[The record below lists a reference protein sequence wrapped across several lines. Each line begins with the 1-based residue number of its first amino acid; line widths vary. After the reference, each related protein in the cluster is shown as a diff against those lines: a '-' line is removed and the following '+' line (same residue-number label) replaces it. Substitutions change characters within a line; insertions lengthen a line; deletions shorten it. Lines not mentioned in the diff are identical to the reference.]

1 MSANEKLSILGG
13 EQVSQMTF
21 PEELPYIGR
30 EEEKAVTEVI
40 RSRMISVFSSP
51 KVLEFE
57 QKFAALAGVPH
68 AVTVNSGTAAI
79 HATLIALGIKEGDE
93 VIVPVYTYV
102 ASAIPMMVERIKV
115 VFADVNPDTMNI
127 DPDGV
132 ESLITK
138 KTRAILPVDLF
149 GSPADKESIKRL
161 CDTYQIALIE
171 DAAQAVGATFDGKHV
186 GSFGVGCFSFG
197 ETKMITCG
205 EGGMV
210 TCTSRQVYDK
220 LLTIRQE
227 GETIGKYATTGSGL
241 DSITAADV
249 IHRIDYHIVGYN
261 YRMTALQAA
270 LGSAQIDRLPEI
282 IKMRRENA
290 EYLMRALHSVPELTF
305 QKAHPKAG
313 PVYNRLVGR
322 ISSHLDRDSFL
333 GALIAEGVPAG
344 VWYPRLLTE
353 GDLISQTYP
362 DQAAKSFPGA
372 TALLNSEIVL
382 PVYPG
387 LTKEHLDL
395 VAEAVKK
402 VMNAFNED
410 PGVSDKVR
418 TAMKE
423 RKLKRFFSSV
433 YMEH

>member
-1 MSANEKLSILGG
+1 MSTDEKLAILGG
-13 EQVSQMTF
+13 EPVSQVTF
-21 PEELPYIGR
+21 PEELPLFGKQ
-30 EEEKAVTEVI
+30 EEEAVKKVI

-57 QKFAALAGVPH
+57 QKFAALAGVPY

-79 HATLIALGIKEGDE
+79 HAALIALGIKEGDE

-102 ASAIPMMVERIKV
+102 ASAIPMMVERMKV
-115 VFADVNPDTMNI
+115 VFADVHPDTMNI

-138 KTRAILPVDLF
+138 KTKAVLPVDLF
-149 GSPADKESIKRL
+149 GSPADKESIKQI
-161 CDTYQIALIE
+161 CDTYQIAMIE
-171 DAAQAVGATFDGKHV
+171 DAAQAVGATFNGKHV

-210 TCTSRQVYDK
+210 TCTSQQVYEK

-227 GETIGKYATTGSGL
+227 GETIGEYATTGSGL

-249 IHRIDYHIVGYN
+249 IHKIDYHIIGYN

-282 IKMRRENA
+282 IKMRKENA
-290 EYLMRALHSVPELTF
+290 GYLMRALRSVPELTF
-305 QKAHPKAG
+305 QKAHPKAD
-313 PVYNRLVGR
+313 PVYNRLAGKVD
-322 ISSHLDRDSFL
+322 SHIDRDTFL
-333 GALIAEGVPAG
+333 GALMAEGVPAG

-353 GDLISQTYP
+353 GDLISRTYP
-362 DQAAKSFPGA
+362 DQAKRKFPGA
-372 TALLNSEIVL
+372 AALLASEIVL

-387 LTKEHLDL
+387 LTREQLDL

-402 VMNAFNED
+402 VMDAFNDDLSISERI
-410 PGVSDKVR
+410 R
-418 TAMKE
+418 TAMKK